1 MKWKP
6 KGKIAAVLIALAALA
21 AVIAAQY
28 LGFATTRSALRV
40 GYVGS
45 AGPDGWSAGYVLL
58 DGAMRHRIHPEGD
71 TLHIEARTDGG
82 SLSVR
87 VEDEEGGVLF
97 EEEDLGGAS
106 YDVPVT
112 GPVWVRLEGDRH
124 KGGFRIFS

>member
-58 DGAMRHRIHPEGD
+58 DGAMEHRIHPDGD
-71 TLHIEARTDGG
+71 TLHMEARTDSGT
-82 SLSVR
+82 LSVR
-87 VEDEEGGVLF
+87 VEDGEGVVVF
-97 EEEDLGGAS
+97 EKRDMGSAS